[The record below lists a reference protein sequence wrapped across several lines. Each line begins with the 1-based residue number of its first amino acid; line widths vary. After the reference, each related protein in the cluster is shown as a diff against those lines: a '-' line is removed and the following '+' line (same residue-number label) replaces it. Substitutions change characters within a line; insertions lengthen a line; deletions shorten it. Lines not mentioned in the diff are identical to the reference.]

1 MITLIEATIHKY
13 KSIESDQTF
22 SINDDVTILVGMN
35 ESGKTSAVEAI
46 AKTNYFQSDGK
57 FKFNTTY
64 DYPRKEKKKMD
75 KTGITPEAI
84 TLKFLISEELQ
95 NKIDKDIGKGVFT
108 IQEFTRTTKYDNG
121 HTIGNVKV
129 DYSKFVELKTKEL
142 NIASKALNDKLLKV
156 KSNDDLTSLIAE
168 YTEDTYTTGL
178 GTLKKYFENSS
189 WNDPVAQYV
198 YNKYLS
204 PNLPKFLYY
213 DEYYALPSKISIEE
227 LQKESL
233 EEDELKTAKAL
244 FDLADIDIDELI
256 NSDEYED
263 YRAELEATEAT
274 ITDELFKY
282 WNTNNNLDIVFDIE
296 KVEKI
301 INNNQT
307 RIIEHILNIRVKNN
321 RSKVSLPL
329 KNRSKGFNWFFSFL
343 VWFKRIQ
350 EDKNSNYILLLDEPG
365 LNLHASAQNDLLNF
379 IEDLT
384 SDYQIIY
391 TTHSPF
397 MIRPAQLNRVRTV
410 VETENGTLISD
421 SIQDK
426 DPNTLFPLQAALGY
440 DIAQNLFISEKNLL
454 VEGVSDLIYL
464 QVISNLLEQ
473 NSRTYLNK
481 DITIVPVGGMDKV
494 ATFISLLRGSD
505 LNIVCL
511 LDSFIDAKS
520 KAKLDDITKGK
531 IINSKNIIYFDEFTS
546 KNKSDIE
553 DLFTKSDYLKLF
565 NLAFDEYDEINEA
578 DLNSSI
584 DRILIQISKIIN
596 KDRFNH
602 YKPANQLTKMG
613 VDISFFSNDT
623 IDNFEKVFD
632 KVNTIFSEKS

>member
-1 MITLIEATIHKY
+1 MVTLINATIHKY

-35 ESGKTSAVEAI
+35 ESGKTSVVEAI
-46 AKTNYFQSDGK
+46 AKTNYFQSDDK

-95 NKIDKDIGKGVFT
+95 NSIDKDIGKGVFT
-108 IQEFTRTTKYDNG
+108 VQEFTRTTKYNNE
-121 HTIGNVKV
+121 HTVGNVKIN
-129 DYSKFVELKTKEL
+129 YSKFVELKTKEL
-142 NIASKALNDKLLKV
+142 NIESKVLNDKLLKV

-168 YTEDTYTTGL
+168 YTEEAYTTGL

-189 WNDPVAQYV
+189 WDDPVAQYV
-198 YNKYLS
+198 YNKYLK

-213 DEYYALPSKISIEE
+213 DEYYALPSKISIED
-227 LQKESL
+227 LQKENL

-244 FDLADIDIDELI
+244 FDLADINIDELI

-274 ITDELFKY
+274 ISDELFKY

-296 KVEKI
+296 KVEKT

-397 MIRPAQLNRVRTV
+397 MIRPSQLDKVRTV

-454 VEGVSDLIYL
+454 VEGVSDLMYL

-473 NSRTYLNK
+473 NGRTYLNK
-481 DITIVPVGGMDKV
+481 NITIVPVGGMDKV

-511 LDSFIDAKS
+511 LDSFTDAKS

-531 IINSKNIIYFDEFTS
+531 IINSKNIIYFDEFTG

-553 DLFTKSDYLKLF
+553 DLFTKGDYLKLF
-565 NLAFDEYDEINEA
+565 NLAFDEYNEINEA

-584 DRILIQISKIIN
+584 DSILIQISKIIN

-602 YKPANQLTKMG
+602 YRPANQLTKIG
-613 VDISFFSNDT
+613 VDISFFSDET
-623 IDNFEKVFD
+623 INNFEKVFD

>member
-22 SINDDVTILVGMN
+22 PINKDVTILVGMN

-46 AKTNYFQSDGK
+46 AKTNYFQDDKK

-75 KTGITPEAI
+75 KTGVTPEAI
-84 TLKFLISEELQ
+84 TLKFSISKELK
-95 NKIDKDIGKGVFT
+95 NKINEDIGEGIFT
-108 IQEFTRTTKYDNG
+108 IEEFTRTTKYDNR
-121 HTIGNVKV
+121 HTIGNVEV
-129 DYSKFVELKTKEL
+129 DYNKFIELKTKEL
-142 NIASKALNDKLLKV
+142 DISSKSLNDKLLKV
-156 KSNDDLTSLIAE
+156 KTNDDLNGLIADYKE
-168 YTEDTYTTGL
+168 EIYINGL
-178 GTLKKYFENSS
+178 KTLEKYFKNSS
-189 WNDPVAQYV
+189 WHDPIAQYV
-198 YNKYLS
+198 YINYLS
-204 PNLPKFLYY
+204 PNLPKYLYY
-213 DEYYALPSKISIEE
+213 DEYYSLPSKISIEE
-227 LQKESL
+227 LQKDNL
-233 EEDELKTAKAL
+233 EEEELKTAKAL
-244 FDLADIDIDELI
+244 FELADIDIEELI
-256 NSDEYED
+256 NADEYED

-296 KVEKI
+296 KVEKK
-301 INNNQT
+301 INNNKT
-307 RIIEHILNIRVKNN
+307 TIIEHILNIRVKNN
-321 RSKVSLPL
+321 RNRVSLPL

-350 EDKNSNYILLLDEPG
+350 EDKNSNYVLLLDEPG
-365 LNLHASAQNDLLNF
+365 LNLHASAQKDLLHF

-384 SDYQIIY
+384 EDYQVIY

-397 MIRPAQLNRVRTV
+397 MIEPSKLNRVRTV
-410 VETENGTLISD
+410 VETKNGTQISD

-426 DPNTLFPLQAALGY
+426 DPKTLFPLQASLGY

-464 QVISNLLEQ
+464 QVISTLFEEN
-473 NSRTYLNK
+473 NRTYLNK

-511 LDSFIDAKS
+511 LDSFTDAKS
-520 KAKLDDITKGK
+520 KSKLDDITKGK
-531 IINSKNIIYFDEFTS
+531 IINAKNIIYFDEFTNY
-546 KNKSDIE
+546 NKSDIE
-553 DLFTKSDYLKLF
+553 DLFTKKEYLTLF
-565 NLAFDEYDEINEA
+565 NESFSEYDDITEEN
-578 DLNSSI
+578 LNKKI
-584 DRILIQISKIIN
+584 DRILIQISKIIK

-602 YKPANQLTKMG
+602 YRPANHLAKKG
-613 VDISFFSNDT
+613 IKIDFFSNKTLDT
-623 IDNFEKVFD
+623 FEKVIK
-632 KVNTIFSEKS
+632 KVNSIFDNY